1 MPSLL
6 DQVSY
11 RDAPIGQ
18 AATAPL
24 APSIYEDPVDD
35 PRRLPLV
42 ISLPLITALSLGLW
56 VGIGLLLGVLPM
68 N

>member
-1 MPSLL
+1 MPSIL

-11 RDAPIGQ
+11 AAAPVGQ
-18 AATAPL
+18 PATAPL
-24 APSIYEDPVDD
+24 APSIYQDPEDD

-42 ISLPLITALSLGLW
+42 ISLPLITLLSLGLW
-56 VGIGLLLGVLPM
+56 AGIGLLIGVLPL